1 MRLLFFIR
9 EGIINGKEGVL
20 MILDVLYDSYIDGL
34 RLLPF
39 LFLTYLAMEC
49 MEHWT
54 GGKIQEVIRKSGKA
68 GPAIGGLL
76 GIFPQCGFSAAAA
89 NLYAGKVI
97 TLGTLLAVFLST
109 SDEMLPIMISENAG
123 ISLIAKILTAKL
135 VCAAAV
141 GFLADILLFGKEEP
155 QIEHFC
161 EKHHCH
167 CEKGIWRSAASHTW
181 KIFLYIIAVSVVLN
195 AVIATIG
202 EDRMASLVLDRP
214 VLGLFAAALVGMIP
228 NCAAS
233 VVLTHLYLEGVLGA
247 GPLLAGLLSG
257 SGVGY
262 LVLLRV
268 NEDRRENL
276 RIFALLYG
284 VGVAA
289 GAVVE
294 MLGVRF

>member
-1 MRLLFFIR
+1 M
-9 EGIINGKEGVL
+9 EMV
-20 MILDVLYDSYIDGL
+20 LDVIYDTLIDGL
-34 RLLPF
+34 RILPF

-49 MEHWT
+49 LEHWT
-54 GGKIQEVIRKSGKA
+54 GGRMQEIVRKSGKA

-123 ISLIAKILTAKL
+123 ISLIAKILLTKL
-135 VCAAAV
+135 IFAVAV
-141 GFLADILLFGKEEP
+141 GFLADVLFPKKGEP
-155 QIEHFC
+155 QIGHFC

-167 CEKGIWRSAASHTW
+167 CEKGIWRSAANHTW
-181 KIFLYIIAVSVVLN
+181 KIFLYLLAVSLILN
-195 AVIATIG
+195 FVIATIG
-202 EDRMASLVLDRP
+202 EDTMASFVSNRP
-214 VLGLFAAALVGMIP
+214 VLGLFAAAIVGMIP
-228 NCAAS
+228 NCASS
-233 VVLTHLYLEGVLGA
+233 VVLTHLYLGGVLGA
-247 GPLLAGLLSG
+247 GPLFAGLLAG

-268 NEDRRENL
+268 NEDKKDNL

-289 GAVVE
+289 GAAVE
-294 MLGVRF
+294 MLGIRF

>member
-1 MRLLFFIR
+1 M
-9 EGIINGKEGVL
+9 E
-20 MILDVLYDSYIDGL
+20 MILDVIYDTLIDGL
-34 RLLPF
+34 RILPF
-39 LFLTYLAMEC
+39 LFLAYLAMEC
-49 MEHWT
+49 LEHWA
-54 GGKIQEVIRKSGKA
+54 GDRMQEIVRRSGKA
-68 GPAIGGLL
+68 GPIIGGFL

-89 NLYAGKVI
+89 NLYAGRVI

-109 SDEMLPIMISENAG
+109 SDEMLPIMLSENAG
-123 ISLIAKILTAKL
+123 IFLIAKILLTKVVFA
-135 VCAAAV
+135 VAV
-141 GFLADILLFGKEEP
+141 GFLADFLFPGKEEP
-155 QIEHFC
+155 QIGHFC

-181 KIFLYIIAVSVVLN
+181 KIFLYIVVISLILN
-195 AVIATIG
+195 YVIAMIG
-202 EDRMASLVLDRP
+202 EDRLASVVSDRP

-228 NCAAS
+228 NCASS

-268 NEDRRENL
+268 NEDKKDNL

-294 MLGVRF
+294 IFGVRY